1 MAFLEIWRL
10 PLKEIHQDS
19 YKDIFH
25 HLDGFNLIKQ
35 KKKRNVDL

>member
-1 MAFLEIWRL
+1 MAFLEI
-10 PLKEIHQDS
+10 LKEIHQDS